1 MVRNIERIMLLILLF
16 IGEQLPSAGLQLAG
30 QSQQL
35 ATGFWWAVGSLF
47 LLIMILIT
55 ILYWQLYRHTLAPAY
70 QTPRRRLQK
79 KDYGWFGLGFVA
91 MVVINAG
98 TLPFMHQSGNTNVDN
113 ISTLM
118 TLFGVFTLIYLAIL
132 GPILEEIIFR
142 GLLMNWFFSKRPAVA
157 IVISAVVFGTMHVNL
172 FSGQLDL
179 VYWLSKILLGAVL
192 AFVYWRTK
200 RLKTTIWL
208 HILNN
213 ALPLVL
219 GI

>member
-1 MVRNIERIMLLILLF
+1 MIRQIERTILLILLF

-30 QSQQL
+30 QTQQFG
-35 ATGFWWAVGSLF
+35 TGFWWLVGSLF
-47 LLIMILIT
+47 LLIMLLIT
-55 ILYWQLYRHTLAPAY
+55 VLYWQLYRHTLAPAY
-70 QTPRRRLQK
+70 QTTRRRLQK

-91 MVVINAG
+91 MVIVNAS
-98 TLPFMHQSGNTNVDN
+98 TLPFMQQSGNTNVDN

-142 GLLMNWFFSKRPAVA
+142 GLLMNWFFSTRPAVA
-157 IVISAVVFGTMHVNL
+157 IGVSAIVFGTMHVNL
-172 FSGQLDL
+172 FGGQLDL
-179 VYWLSKILLGAVL
+179 VYWLSKILLGGIL
-192 AFVYWRTK
+192 ATVYWRTK